1 MTTEG
6 WNSSVACLRVGERPS
21 MPPCHVERADRATAA
36 FTAETRQNLVKEP
49 LSMASG
55 LLSAPVLPAAVARE
69 GLGMAQNRARFLKAD
84 TSDTLKPVR
93 DVP

>member
-1 MTTEG
+1 
-6 WNSSVACLRVGERPS
+6 
-21 MPPCHVERADRATAA
+21 MPPRHVERAAEAHGLFHCGNTQ
-36 FTAETRQNLVKEP
+36 ETRPNLVKVP

-55 LLSAPVLPAAVARE
+55 RLSAPVLPAAVARD
-69 GLGMAQNRARFLKAD
+69 GLGMAQSRARFLKAD